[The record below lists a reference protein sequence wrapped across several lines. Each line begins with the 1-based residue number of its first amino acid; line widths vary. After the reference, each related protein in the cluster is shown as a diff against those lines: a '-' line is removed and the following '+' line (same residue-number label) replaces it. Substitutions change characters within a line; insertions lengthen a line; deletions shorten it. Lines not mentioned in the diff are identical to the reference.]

1 MQLAYSSSVFPF
13 SNALVPLKQTA
24 VECTITMLFL
34 LLLYTCIKYM
44 YMYLYFLWSEI

>member
-13 SNALVPLKQTA
+13 SNALVSLKQTA
-24 VECTITMLFL
+24 VECAITMLFL
-34 LLLYTCIKYM
+34 LLLYIKYM